1 MVFVFFAVSWS
12 ADKKLERLQVS
23 SSVEGPGSAAAE
35 TIPGRAEQIETCQ
48 QPRQVAQ
55 LTGKWVGWATWR
67 TWIGQP
73 DAPGR
78 ELEPPETIWW
88 PAEIFSCHGE
98 LIVSF
103 KCIRLQSILSIYN
116 LILLLLR
123 CLQTAIHSTW
133 LLSTQWH
140 VILLRNCWLWN
151 ISKDTDQPKC
161 VRLCLSETLGSAL
174 TGISNGS

>member
-1 MVFVFFAVSWS
+1 MFFFLFL
-12 ADKKLERLQVS
+12 DLPIKKLKRLQVS
-23 SSVEGPGSAAAE
+23 SPVEGPGSAAAE
-35 TIPGRAEQIETCQ
+35 TIPGRAEQIETCE

-55 LTGKWVGWATWR
+55 LTCKWVGWATWR

-73 DAPGR
+73 DPPGR
-78 ELEPPETIWW
+78 ELEPPETVWW
-88 PAEIFSCHGE
+88 PTEIFSCHGE

-151 ISKDTDQPKC
+151 ITKDTDQPKC
-161 VRLCLSETLGSAL
+161 DRLWLSETLGSPF
-174 TGISNGS
+174 TEVSNGS